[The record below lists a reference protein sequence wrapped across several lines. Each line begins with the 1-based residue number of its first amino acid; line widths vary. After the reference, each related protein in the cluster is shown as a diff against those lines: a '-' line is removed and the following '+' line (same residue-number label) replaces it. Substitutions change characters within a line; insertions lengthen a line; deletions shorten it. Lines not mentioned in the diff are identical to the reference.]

1 MVNDSNRE
9 NLLPLS
15 QIQQYETFINEVL
28 RSKLRTCLK
37 AREDYQSEI
46 QDYLQ
51 LQRTIQGLK
60 ELDGN
65 PLKTKIDLGCN
76 FFVQAE
82 VPDVSMILVSV
93 GFGFLLELNHTEA
106 IEFITKKIKQITE
119 RVKSLEEE
127 TSYINA
133 DIKMM
138 LQNLGQLQGIVTSIN

>member
-1 MVNDSNRE
+1 
-9 NLLPLS
+9 
-15 QIQQYETFINEVL
+15 
-28 RSKLRTCLK
+28 
-37 AREDYQSEI
+37 
-46 QDYLQ
+46 
-51 LQRTIQGLK
+51 
-60 ELDGN
+60 
-65 PLKTKIDLGCN
+65 
-76 FFVQAE
+76 
-82 VPDVSMILVSV
+82 MILVSV